1 METDGLDTQKL
12 YGAPPLMPW
21 QSFADW
27 IGMSDE
33 PGVVRSW
40 IDRGYVPSVKVG
52 RRVMV
57 NVALLTRDLLEKEWT
72 E

>member
-1 METDGLDTQKL
+1 MEMDGLDARQL

-21 QSFADW
+21 ESFVDW

-33 PGVVRSW
+33 PRVVRSW
-40 IDRGYVPSVKVG
+40 IDRGYIPSVKVG

-57 NVALLTRDLLEKEWT
+57 NVVALTRDLLEKESQ
-72 E
+72 